1 MSTAADKD
9 FPKNS
14 DTEAIPFEDL
24 ARARREGACVSPGGT
39 EGCQWD
45 GSPRTP
51 PSLPATNNKPRRKI
65 E

>member
-1 MSTAADKD
+1 MLTAADKD

-45 GSPRTP
+45 GFPED
-51 PSLPATNNKPRRKI
+51 PAEPAGD